1 MADALYNAILGETP
15 KSNTAFSD
23 EELDRLKSTESSGNP
38 FAVNKETGAM
48 GAYQFMPSTVAQFH
62 EKGIKFN
69 PFDEK
74 QSREVAKNYLNDLA
88 NKLGSKEKALAAYGG
103 FVTKDPTSYINKVL
117 SGEKPKESA
126 SNDPL
131 YNAIMGVENKT
142 QQPVEQQ
149 KTQEIKPAGMME
161 TMNRAME
168 TNRPIAES
176 IASLGDTLYGA
187 VPSAVGA
194 VTYAGGRAL
203 GQTPQEAA
211 QTSQK
216 VAGAI
221 SQPFGKAFGITESPA
236 YKQEGSRQIMEK
248 IGQYIGE
255 SADVIA
261 QKTGIPKTDVEN
273 MLGTLGL
280 AAGKGF
286 ELGGKSVGTALKAR
300 EVAPSEISQFR
311 GGVTAEQM
319 GQRNVGASEATKA
332 TVLQDA
338 LSRATPEL
346 AAELKNIN
354 PADINIPILERH
366 IEADS
371 LPVPIRLTKGQAT
384 QDPTILS
391 NEINSRGKNKELADR
406 YNEQNHQ
413 LIENINAINENAA
426 PNVFGTNHVENG
438 QALIDSYLD
447 IDNARKADITA
458 KYDAL
463 KEAAGGEIP
472 IDGAAFANNAFKALK
487 KDLKSDFLATPI
499 QKQLER
505 YQSGEPMTFE
515 QFESL
520 RTNLASEMRRAAR
533 AGDGNSEAA
542 ASIVRNALEELPLTG
557 ETAEL
562 KALADEARSA
572 ARDRFNALKSDKA
585 YNAAVNGSVQP
596 DDFIQKYV
604 VNGKKNDIDTMIN
617 QLGADSQAREVMAAG
632 IINWLKSKAGIVNEQ
647 GNFSQAGFNKA
658 LQSIDPKILNIVGP
672 QVNAQLKALGNT
684 ARLTQAR
691 PKGSFVNESNTFV
704 AQASELAKSGAEK
717 TANYVFGANIVP
729 VGTLAREAFGKR
741 ATKQATKESLKPGAG
756 TKLSD
761 LGKQ

>member
-15 KSNTAFSD
+15 KSNISFSD
-23 EELDRLKSTESSGNP
+23 EELDRLKTTESSGNP
-38 FAVNKETGAM
+38 FAVNKESGAM
-48 GAYQFMPSTVAQFH
+48 GAYQFMPATVAQFH

-88 NKLGSKEKALAAYGG
+88 TKLGSKEKALAAYGG
-103 FVTKDPTSYINKVL
+103 FVTKDPTSYVNKVL

-126 SNDPL
+126 SNDAL
-131 YNAIMGVENKT
+131 YNAIMGVETKT

-149 KTQEIKPAGMME
+149 KTQETKPSMME
-161 TMNRAME
+161 TMNRAMK
-168 TNRPIAES
+168 TNAPIAENL
-176 IASLGDTLYGA
+176 ASLGDVLYGA
-187 VPSAVGA
+187 VPGAVGA

-203 GQTPQEAA
+203 GQTPEEAA
-211 QTSQK
+211 ATSQK
-216 VAGAI
+216 LAGAI
-221 SQPFGKAFGITESPA
+221 SQPFGKALGVTQTAGYQTEGA
-236 YKQEGSRQIMEK
+236 RQIMDK

-255 SADVIA
+255 SADVIS

-280 AAGKGF
+280 VAGKGM
-286 ELGGKSVGTALKAR
+286 ELGGKAVGTALKAR
-300 EVAPSEISQFR
+300 EVAPSELAQFR

-319 GQRNVGASEATKA
+319 GQRNVGASETTKA
-332 TVLQDA
+332 TVLQEA

-346 AAELKNIN
+346 AAELKNVN
-354 PADINIPILERH
+354 PSDINMPVLERH

-406 YNEQNHQ
+406 YNEQNQQ

-447 IDNARKADITA
+447 IDNARKANITA

-505 YQSGEPMTFE
+505 YQTGEPMTFE

-533 AGDGNSEAA
+533 SGDGNAEAA

-562 KALADEARSA
+562 KVLADDARSA

-585 YNAAVNGSVQP
+585 YNAAVNGSVAP

-632 IINWLKSKAGIVNEQ
+632 IINWLKSKAGIVNET
-647 GNFSQAGFNKA
+647 GKFSQNGFNKA
-658 LQSIDPKILNIVGP
+658 LQSIDPKILTIVGP
-672 QVNAQLKALGNT
+672 EVNAQLKALGNT

-691 PKGSFVNESNTFV
+691 PPGSFVNESNTFV
-704 AQASELAKSGAEK
+704 AQAGELAKSGVEK
-717 TANYVFGANIVP
+717 GANYVFGAGIVP
-729 VGTLAREAFGKR
+729 VGTIAREALGKR
-741 ATKQATKESLKPGAG
+741 AVKQATRESLKPGAG
-756 TKLSD
+756 TKISD
-761 LGKQ
+761 IGKQ

>member
-15 KSNTAFSD
+15 KSNISFSD
-23 EELDRLKSTESSGNP
+23 EELDRLKTTESSGNP
-38 FAVNKETGAM
+38 FAVNKESGAM

-88 NKLGSKEKALAAYGG
+88 TKLGSKEKALAAYGG
-103 FVTKDPTSYINKVL
+103 FVTKDPTSYVNKVL

-126 SNDPL
+126 SNDAL
-131 YNAIMGVENKT
+131 YNAIMGVETKT

-149 KTQEIKPAGMME
+149 KTQESKPSMIE
-161 TMNRAME
+161 TMNRAMK
-168 TNRPIAES
+168 TNAPIAENL
-176 IASLGDTLYGA
+176 ASLGDVLYGA
-187 VPSAVGA
+187 VPGA
-194 VTYAGGRAL
+194 IGAATYAGGRAF
-203 GQTPQEAA
+203 GQTPEEAA
-211 QTSQK
+211 ATSQK

-221 SQPFGKAFGITESPA
+221 SQPFGKAFGVTQTPGYQTES
-236 YKQEGSRQIMEK
+236 SRQIMDK

-255 SADVIA
+255 SADVIS

-280 AAGKGF
+280 VAGKGM
-286 ELGGKSVGTALKAR
+286 ELGGKAVGTALKAR
-300 EVAPSEISQFR
+300 EVAPSELTQFR

-338 LSRATPEL
+338 LSRVTPEL
-346 AAELKNIN
+346 ASELKNIN
-354 PADINIPILERH
+354 PSDINVPVLERH

-406 YNEQNHQ
+406 YNEQNQQ

-447 IDNARKADITA
+447 IDNARKANITA

-472 IDGAAFANNAFKALK
+472 IDGATFANNAFRGLK
-487 KDLKSDFLATPI
+487 KELKSDFLATPI

-505 YQSGEPMTFE
+505 FQSGEPMTFE

-533 AGDGNSEAA
+533 AGDGNAEAA

-562 KALADEARSA
+562 KVLADDARSA

-585 YNAAVNGSVQP
+585 YNAAVNGSVAP

-604 VNGKKNDIDTMIN
+604 INGKKNDIDTMIN

-658 LQSIDPKILNIVGP
+658 LQSIDPKILTIVGP
-672 QVNAQLKALGNT
+672 EVNSQLKALGNT

-704 AQASELAKSGAEK
+704 AQAGELAKSGVEK
-717 TANYVFGANIVP
+717 GANYVFGAGIVP
-729 VGTLAREAFGKR
+729 VGTIAREALGKR
-741 ATKQATKESLKPGAG
+741 AVKQATRESLKPGAG
-756 TKLSD
+756 TKISD
-761 LGKQ
+761 IGKQ

>member
-15 KSNTAFSD
+15 KSNIAFSD
-23 EELDRLKSTESSGNP
+23 DELDRLKSTESSGNP
-38 FAVNKETGAM
+38 FAVNKDTGAM
-48 GAYQFMPSTVAQFH
+48 GAYQFMPATVAQFH

-74 QSREVAKNYLNDLA
+74 QSREIAKNYLNDLA
-88 NKLGSKEKALAAYGG
+88 TKLGSKEKALAAYGG
-103 FVTKDPTSYINKVL
+103 FVTKDPTSYVNKVL
-117 SGEKPKESA
+117 SGEKPKEAA

-131 YNAIMGVENKT
+131 YNAIMGVESKT
-142 QQPVEQQ
+142 QQPVQQ
-149 KTQEIKPAGMME
+149 AQTQETKPSMME
-161 TMNRAME
+161 TMNRAMK
-168 TNRPIAES
+168 TNAPIAENL
-176 IASLGDTLYGA
+176 ASLGDVLYGA
-187 VPSAVGA
+187 VPSTVGA

-203 GQTPQEAA
+203 GQTPEEASA
-211 QTSQK
+211 TSQK

-221 SQPFGKAFGITESPA
+221 SQPFGKALGVTETA
-236 YKQEGSRQIMEK
+236 GYKNEGARQIMDK

-261 QKTGIPKTDVEN
+261 QKTGLPKSDVEN

-280 AAGKGF
+280 VAGKGM
-286 ELGGKSVGTALKAR
+286 ELGGKAVGTALKAR
-300 EVAPSEISQFR
+300 EVAPSELPQFR

-319 GQRNVGASEATKA
+319 GQRNVGASETTKA

-346 AAELKNIN
+346 AAELKNVN
-354 PADINIPILERH
+354 PADVNTDVLNRH

-472 IDGAAFANNAFKALK
+472 IDGAAFANNAFKSLK

-515 QFESL
+515 QFEAL

-533 AGDGNSEAA
+533 AGDGNAEAA

-562 KALADEARSA
+562 KGLADEARSA
-572 ARDRFNALKSDKA
+572 AKKRFNALKSDKA
-585 YNAAVNGSVQP
+585 YNAAVNGSVAS

-604 VNGKKNDIDTMIN
+604 VNGKKNDIDIMIN

-658 LQSIDPKILNIVGP
+658 LQNIDPKILTIVGP

-704 AQASELAKSGAEK
+704 AQAGELAKSGAEK

-729 VGTLAREAFGKR
+729 VGTIAREALGKR
-741 ATKQATKESLKPGAG
+741 ATKQATRESLKPGAG
-756 TKLSD
+756 TKISD
-761 LGKQ
+761 IGK